1 MSKHA
6 FSRREREVMDI
17 AYRRRSVTAAGVLAE
32 MADPPGYSSVRSTLK
47 ILEQKGH
54 LRHEV
59 EAGRYVYSP
68 TVQRSQAR
76 ESALDQLLS
85 TFFDDSPA
93 EVVTA
98 LLKTRG
104 AELTDDDLEQLS
116 QLIDRARE
124 EGR

>member
-1 MSKHA
+1 MGKQR

-17 AYRRRSVTAAGVLAE
+17 AYRRDRVTAAEVLAE
-32 MADPPGYSSVRSTLK
+32 MADPPSYSSVRSTLA

-59 EAGRYVYSP
+59 DGNRYVYSP
-68 TVQRSQAR
+68 TLRRSQAR
-76 ESALDQLLS
+76 KSALDHLLS

-98 LLKTRG
+98 LLESRA

-116 QLIDRARE
+116 QLIDKARE

>member
-1 MSKHA
+1 MADSG

-17 AYRRRSVTAAGVLAE
+17 AYRRGRVSAADVMAE

-47 ILEQKGH
+47 ILERKGH
-54 LRHEV
+54 LRHRTEG
-59 EAGRYVYSP
+59 GRYLYSP
-68 TVQRSQAR
+68 TVERSQAR
-76 ESALDQLLS
+76 KSALDRLMS

-98 LLKTRG
+98 LLESRG
-104 AELTDDDLEQLS
+104 NELSDEDLEQLS
-116 QLIDRARE
+116 RLIQRARE